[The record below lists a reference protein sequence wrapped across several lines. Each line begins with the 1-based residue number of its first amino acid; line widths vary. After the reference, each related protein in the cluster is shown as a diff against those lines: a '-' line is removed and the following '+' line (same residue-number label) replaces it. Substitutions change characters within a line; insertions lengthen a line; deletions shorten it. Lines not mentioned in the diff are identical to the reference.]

1 MYSND
6 YVVHTNG
13 VGKTQLSQRQTQCL
27 QMHYMMMMMMMMMM
41 MIIII
46 IIIIIVIITIR
57 IIYYFMYEL

>member
-27 QMHYMMMMMMMMMM
+27 QMHYMMMMMMMMM
-41 MIIII
+41 III